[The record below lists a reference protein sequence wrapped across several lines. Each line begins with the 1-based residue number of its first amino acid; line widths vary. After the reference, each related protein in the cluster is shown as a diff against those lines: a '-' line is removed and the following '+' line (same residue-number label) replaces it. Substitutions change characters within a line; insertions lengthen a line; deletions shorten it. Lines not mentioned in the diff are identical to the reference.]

1 MGTYIAGFSGY
12 NHGKLFTAATKKKQA
27 KLAWDEM
34 AKFINSDEDLQ
45 EYFEV
50 KEYCSLIVAGD
61 THCTIEAL
69 SKDSRIR

>member
-12 NHGKLFTAATKKKQA
+12 NYGKLFTAATKKKQA